1 MPLTILDYS
10 CRAKCKGIQLFHRC
24 LAIGPKH
31 VGCHLRREVSPEP
44 ALDLGAT
51 RSYATRGASWHRPAI
66 QTYPMPVTSCCSH

>member
-10 CRAKCKGIQLFHRC
+10 CRAKCKGIPFHRC

-31 VGCHLRREVSPEP
+31 VGCHLRGEVSPEP

-51 RSYATRGASWHRPAI
+51 RGASWHQRSKHI
-66 QTYPMPVTSCCSH
+66 QCL